1 MPKIEFYPKK
11 TKLLIVVKSIDGGTG
26 TYVLQLL
33 QMKRVDIVV
42 CVLEKPSFRIINPK
56 FNRFFRFLHEKN
68 HYPEKYDLSFKLVY
82 DFIKEIM
89 WVNQEIN
96 HHHAQIIL
104 GVDIHANLII
114 QILKIFGF
122 RTIKTILTTHIDIF
136 KTLGEKSSKFISTII
151 RFLISFFYG
160 KADVLITPSSELSKD
175 MSNKFKISKKI
186 LSISYSIRPYQKR
199 QSNYSAKLENTIISV
214 GRLTEQKDFDNLIN
228 AFIKV
233 NQTIPNSQLLIVG
246 DGLKRDLLQQ
256 TTNKTKCADKVKFVG
271 WKQNVIPYLNSAD
284 VFVLSSNRE
293 GFSWVLLEAMS
304 VGLPVIATDVSY
316 GPREILDYGKYGF
329 LVPPN
334 NTLIM
339 SSQIIKLLKKP
350 TLYQK
355 MAHKAFKRSLIST
368 GRLLWQMQRCYP
380 KSILMHLESMVTITY
395 WAGE

>member
-186 LSISYSIRPYQKR
+186 LSISYGIRPYQKR

-355 MAHKAFKRSLIST
+355 MAHKAFKRSLFYSEREMISQYQQ
-368 GRLLWQMQRCYP
+368 L
-380 KSILMHLESMVTITY
+380 ITKLVRNDNV
-395 WAGE
+395 